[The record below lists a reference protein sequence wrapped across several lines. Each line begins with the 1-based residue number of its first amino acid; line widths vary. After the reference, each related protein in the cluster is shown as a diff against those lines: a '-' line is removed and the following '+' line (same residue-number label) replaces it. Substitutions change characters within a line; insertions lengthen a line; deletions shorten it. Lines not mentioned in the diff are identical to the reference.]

1 VSHFNLYGLDKG
13 KLPSYGL
20 GTLGGGGP
28 SFAGV
33 FPEVSPSDP
42 SHLIIAD

>member
-1 VSHFNLYGLDKG
+1 MIYGLEIG
-13 KLPSYGL
+13 KLPKLGL
-20 GTLGGGGP
+20 GTLAGGGP
-28 SFAGV
+28 SFGGV